1 MLKLYLVRH
10 GETLWNQENR
20 VLGRTDIPLN
30 ERGIAQAQ
38 ALGAKLADVHF
49 DHVYCSPLSR
59 AKETAAQIVAAQKG
73 TGTPAPV
80 EAAEL
85 IEMNFGT
92 CEGLLRDSEAYR
104 VEKHRYFARYPEGE
118 SFLDIAARIYPY
130 LEKLRREHDGET
142 ILLVTHNGIC
152 RMITS
157 YFQPMSNE
165 GFETFTQGNAEEQIF
180 IMP

>member
-38 ALGAKLADVHF
+38 ALGTKLADVHF

-104 VEKHRYFARYPEGE
+104 V
-118 SFLDIAARIYPY
+118 D
-130 LEKLRREHDGET
+130 
-142 ILLVTHNGIC
+142 
-152 RMITS
+152 
-157 YFQPMSNE
+157 
-165 GFETFTQGNAEEQIF
+165 
-180 IMP
+180 

>member
-92 CEGLLRDSEAYR
+92 WNRNGRIPAS
-104 VEKHRYFARYPEGE
+104 
-118 SFLDIAARIYPY
+118 SFR
-130 LEKLRREHDGET
+130 
-142 ILLVTHNGIC
+142 
-152 RMITS
+152 
-157 YFQPMSNE
+157 
-165 GFETFTQGNAEEQIF
+165 FTPPKGADVIGR
-180 IMP
+180 